1 MKILVADDVALLHRV
16 YRKGLELEGHEVTT
30 VETISEAKEMI
41 RNTCFDLGIIDF
53 DFKEEENG
61 MDLVSFARKCGK
73 TFPIILNTTSPDL
86 AESALTVHARNIE
99 LDPLFITFKMTISDL
114 RKNIQEI
121 FEQSGH

>member
-1 MKILVADDVALLHRV
+1 MKVLVADDVAILLRV

-30 VETISEAKEMI
+30 AETIAKAKEMI
-41 RNTCFDLGIIDF
+41 RNNYFDLGIFDF
-53 DFKEEENG
+53 DFKEKENG

-86 AESALTVHARNIE
+86 AESALAIHARNME
-99 LDPLFITFKMTISDL
+99 LGPLLITFKMTILDL

-121 FEQSGH
+121 FKQSSY